1 MYGIHRED
9 ITPLQKL
16 LECKFTTDGKY
27 VIYEGK
33 AYSCETGDELPI
45 NEAWTLSDVL
55 HASGDVLSAGADFVI
70 PGSGAIIDT
79 LNAISYIIEAQF
91 TAEQKKDS
99 LYLMAAITFAFVAL
113 PGPLQ
118 AVAIPLKRVLK
129 GGIKVMSPPVKA
141 ALGVVGGILPKVLD
155 TIPNFMNKAL
165 GSKFGKNIMGK
176 WGTKIAGFFADFSKR
191 VKVLFSSIT
200 GKAAKEGTEKI
211 YKNVFDG
218 IAPIERSPLFDKW
231 MTTLN
236 KNIPIKN
243 LWTKVNKLKN
253 IKFDPSKVKITNKGI
268 HLSSSKKTRQVLE
281 IQLPTGDSM
290 LMYVSTGTGAPTL
303 KQAGDWQALSGF
315 VPKFNNANK
324 SIVKGADFN
333 SIKNADI
340 DWFIKDEATTQ
351 ITKGANKY
359 MTDLANFLKLNGPEK
374 LGISGLKNITKSTT
388 KAAAKTSLTTA
399 TRTSLFNFFKRTPN
413 IAKASTVLRKAGFV
427 PGKTYRYTGPKGM
440 TTGTIKSITDSQ
452 VSIVFKNG
460 TLTTFPATT
469 FIKNAIG
476 APWTR
481 RGYGVI
487 VPLFVKRFSDMLLS
501 DGSNIDYNRLEQFQD
516 LDPNTTSQESL
527 EYMQEEVSPYQGD
540 TRQYTVQTNVT
551 TFQNGLQALG
561 YTLPRFGV
569 DGKFGPETQ
578 AQLKQFQQKNGL
590 DGSIGK
596 MDRLTARKI
605 SELLKVNNVTNSQQL
620 QNQLNAI

>member
-1 MYGIHRED
+1 MSFIITESERKSILGMYGVHRED
-9 ITPLQKL
+9 KTPLQKL

-55 HASGDVLSAGADFVI
+55 HASADVLSAGADFVI

-129 GGIKVMSPPVKA
+129 GGIKIMSAPVKA

-200 GKAAKEGTEKI
+200 GKVAKEGAEE
-211 YKNVFDG
+211 G
-218 IAPIERSPLFDKW
+218 IE
-231 MTTLN
+231 
-236 KNIPIKN
+236 
-243 LWTKVNKLKN
+243 
-253 IKFDPSKVKITNKGI
+253 KGI
-268 HLSSSKKTRQVLE
+268 KEISLDVVTKKWKLPNCRHAGFCDIKTIFTSFTKKLAGLPKIFNPSEIQVVSKSIQKFTTKEGKQAEREVLE
-281 IQLPTGDSM
+281 CVLPNKQQI
-290 LMYVSTGTGAPTL
+290 LMYKSSGTNIATTGKGTGEWFAIP
-303 KQAGDWQALSGF
+303 GF
-315 VPKFNNANK
+315 ADNGWFVKTK
-324 SIVKGADFN
+324 ESID
-333 SIKNADI
+333 
-340 DWFIKDEATTQ
+340 
-351 ITKGANKY
+351 ITKGGNKY
-359 MTDLANFLKLNGPEK
+359 MTEFAQFLGKNGSEG
-374 LGISGLKNITKSTT
+374 LGKNAVKVAT
-388 KAAAKTSLTTA
+388 KAAAETSLTTA

-427 PGKTYRYTGPKGM
+427 PGKTYRYMGPKGM

-460 TLTTFPATT
+460 ALTTFPATT

-481 RGYGVI
+481 RGYGVL

-540 TRQYTVQTNVT
+540 TRQYTIQTNVT